1 MTKAAQ
7 AEPSEKMLEVLR
19 YIVEC
24 VEQNGY
30 QPSQAE
36 MAGHFGVTKSAIAA
50 RLKGLAERGVVGLT
64 DGDRERAVRLF
75 FIKYKAYMT
84 SEPLVSEAE
93 RKGKE
98 KGGKT

>member
-1 MTKAAQ
+1 MTKGAQ
-7 AEPSEKMLEVLR
+7 AESSEKMLEVLR
-19 YIVEC
+19 HIIDFVE
-24 VEQNGY
+24 ENGY

-36 MAGHFGVTKSAIAA
+36 MAAHFGVTKSAVAA
-50 RLKGLAERGVVGLT
+50 RLKGLAERGVIGLP